1 LIFQLYKGNE
11 VSKTQAQTAIV
22 IPARYASTRFPGK
35 PLVKIA
41 GVSMIERTYQ
51 QATRAKL
58 AQLVLVATDDDRI
71 AQAVRAFGG
80 QVIMTG
86 SDHATGTDRL
96 AEVAR
101 LRPDVDIIVNVQG
114 DEPLIDPQAIDR
126 VIEPLLAPGG
136 QVEMS
141 TLAYPLKKA
150 EEIESPQVVKVVAGE
165 DGFALYFSRLPIPYH
180 RDQVE
185 VTNTVEGQRITPR
198 DISAASY
205 LGHAGLYVYRRETL
219 LKIAAL
225 PPGKLENLEKLE
237 QLRALENGIKIKVV
251 VVGGAKRTPAVDI
264 PEDVAIVESFLAE
277 LSSVPSVK

>member
-1 LIFQLYKGNE
+1 M
-11 VSKTQAQTAIV
+11 SKTQAQTAIV

-35 PLVKIA
+35 PLVKIG

-51 QATRAKL
+51 QAMKAKL
-58 AQLVLVATDDDRI
+58 AQIVLVATDDERI
-71 AQAVRAFGG
+71 AEAVRAFGG

-86 SDHATGTDRL
+86 SDHPSGTDRL

-101 LRPDVDIIVNVQG
+101 LRPEVDIIVNVQG

-126 VIEPLLAPGG
+126 VIEPLLSIGG

-150 EEIESPQVVKVVAGE
+150 EEIESPQVVKVVVGE

-185 VTNTVEGQRITPR
+185 ATNTVEGQRITPR
-198 DISAASY
+198 DISTSNY
-205 LGHAGLYVYRRETL
+205 LGHAGLYVYKRETL
-219 LKIAAL
+219 LKIATL
-225 PPGKLENLEKLE
+225 PPGKLENREKLE

-251 VVGGAKRTPAVDI
+251 VVDGAKRTPAVDI

-277 LSSVPSVK
+277 LSSVS